1 MRTQIPPPPPS
12 ASKEAFIYQKYFWK
26 RREKIH
32 NSSKSILVLMMLL
45 LPLIPVVHADES
57 TDTTLE
63 ARDISASFTNE
74 FVELSWRNIITSDVM
89 LLDNMHQ
96 STYEILRHTE
106 PITFDV
112 VDSLQPIISNIEV
125 CSLTDNNSICSGK
138 NHTLTWTPPEGTD
151 GGFHYG
157 VVTVLPNGS
166 RTTTLNPGLSQLSS
180 GLVELVANH
189 WGPTNLQG
197 SYDANSKTTTLTW
210 DNLVGANS
218 NHQIWIWR
226 HSEEATR
233 TNWDSLNKTSAAVIF
248 DASIDS
254 WTGTIGGEVERDVWY
269 SVIYDNGTYSDTRF
283 LGGNT
288 LVTAI
293 YEDNVAPELRSELTA
308 IFHIDSGITQ
318 LNWAGANLENT
329 SINIW
334 RSSMPIDSLSSAGV
348 THIANHEGS
357 TTSFEYV
364 VPLGE
369 FGNFW
374 YAVTL
379 ADEVGNEI
387 DNFLPHHPI
396 SEGVF
401 ENTIA
406 EESLTVAS
414 NIQVE
419 QLMSIEQTKMIEIS
433 WADSDIIAN
442 ATYHIW
448 RSSMGEILQV
458 NGDFVHEDIEY
469 IGNATSGA
477 SSIILPLVEDVDRDS
492 WYAVTVEGLFG
503 GSLTTYTHD
512 TIYSGINSM
521 NYSIH
526 EDTTPPSSAID
537 LQATVNGSDDSVELQ
552 WSSIDDVK
560 QWQVWYSNN
569 ISLSQ
574 IPVGEISEENGWCL
588 NEQFNSTNIQS
599 KYESEIYY
607 SNTSSIYSIFAVFG
621 IDEYGNYESN
631 ISSPEMYKI
640 KFLDFEIS
648 NLSINVQITSLSMT
662 ISEREL
668 STGDTIVLGAWEQ
681 GTEVGMLIYG
691 LENLSQISV
700 SYKTECGDASEIIT
714 QCQWEELTPNHTTWH
729 YSAYHS
735 LPYADF
741 IGSETMY
748 ILYMDHNQNQGIVGL
763 SYTIF
768 VSANQENEGGGNS
781 EIDTPSTQSTPQ
793 DMTGLMVILVIVGL
807 LAAIRIINKIESEN
821 NPALSQTITPLP
833 HQADGTEEE

>member
-12 ASKEAFIYQKYFWK
+12 ASKAPFILQKYFGK
-26 RREKIH
+26 RCNKMH
-32 NSSKSILVLMMLL
+32 NTSKTLLVLMMLL
-45 LPLIPVVHADES
+45 LPLLPVVHADES
-57 TDTTLE
+57 TDNTLE
-63 ARDISASFTNE
+63 ARGISASFTNE

-96 STYEILRHTE
+96 STYEILRHIQ
-106 PITFDV
+106 PITLDM

-138 NHTLTWTPPEGTD
+138 NHSLTWASPEGTD
-151 GGFHYG
+151 GVFHYG
-157 VVTVLPNGS
+157 VVTVLPDGS
-166 RTTTLNPGLSQLSS
+166 RTTTLTPGLSQLSS
-180 GLVELVANH
+180 GLVELVATH

-197 SYDANSKTTTLTW
+197 SYDANSKTTTLIW
-210 DNLVGANS
+210 DNLVGSDN
-218 NHQIWIWR
+218 NYQIWIWR

-233 TNWDSLNKTSAAVIF
+233 NNWSSLNKTSSAVIF

-254 WTGTIGGEVERDVWY
+254 WTGTIGGEVERDAWY
-269 SVIYDNGTYSDTRF
+269 SVIYDNGTYSDTRL

-288 LVTAI
+288 LATAI
-293 YEDNVAPELRSELTA
+293 YEDNIAPELRSELTA

-318 LNWAGANLENT
+318 LNWDGANIENT
-329 SINIW
+329 SINIR
-334 RSSMPIDSLSSAGV
+334 RSSIPIDSPSSAGV
-348 THIANHEGS
+348 AHIANLEGS

-364 VPLGE
+364 VPFGE

-379 ADEVGNEI
+379 ADEIGNEI
-387 DNFLPHHPI
+387 DDFLPHHPI

-433 WADSDIIAN
+433 WADSEIIAN

-458 NGDFVHEDIEY
+458 NGDFIHEDLEY
-469 IGNATSGA
+469 IGNATSGT
-477 SSIILPLVEDVDRDS
+477 SSIILPLVEEIDRDS
-492 WYAVTVEGLFG
+492 WYAITVEGLFG
-503 GSLTTYTHD
+503 DSLTTYTHE

-526 EDTTPPSSAID
+526 EDTTPPPSVLD

-574 IPVGEISEENGWCL
+574 IPVGEISEENGWFL
-588 NEQFNSTNIQS
+588 HEQFNSTNGQS
-599 KYESEIYY
+599 EYESEIYY

-621 IDEYGNYESN
+621 IDEYGNYKSN
-631 ISSPEMYKI
+631 ISSPEMYKV

-668 STGDTIVLGAWEQ
+668 SSGDTIVLGAWEQ

-691 LENLSQISV
+691 LENLSQISI
-700 SYKTECGDASEIIT
+700 SYKTECGDVSEIVT
-714 QCQWEELTPNHTTWH
+714 QCQWEELTPNPAIWH
-729 YSAYHS
+729 FSASHS
-735 LPYADF
+735 LPSTDF

-748 ILYMDHNQNQGIVGL
+748 ILYMDHNQNQGLVGL
-763 SYTIF
+763 SYTVF

-781 EIDTPSTQSTPQ
+781 EIDTPSTQSTTQ

-807 LAAIRIINKIESEN
+807 LAAIRIINKIEPEN
-821 NPALSQTITPLP
+821 NLALSQTITPFP